1 MAFFIDAKCALIF
14 LAAIVLLSI
23 VIFLIMAYTTPG
35 YKKVQSNLDSV
46 TLITR
51 ENYEGERSKR
61 RNTRLTPF
69 WTVLVSFVI
78 RVISEDV
85 PRLSSSL
92 KESV

>member
-1 MAFFIDAKCALIF
+1 MVYAIIKKMTIDSKTI
-14 LAAIVLLSI
+14 AARKISAHFASI
-23 VIFLIMAYTTPG
+23 KNAIIIAPKTM
-35 YKKVQSNLDSV
+35 N
-46 TLITR
+46 
-51 ENYEGERSKR
+51 GERSKR

-92 KESV
+92 NESV

>member
-1 MAFFIDAKCALIF
+1 MIMAFFIDAKCALIF

-51 ENYEGERSKR
+51 ENYEGARVIRAFTDEANEIAEFNR
-61 RNTRLTPF
+61 RNRA
-69 WTVLVSFVI
+69 
-78 RVISEDV
+78 
-85 PRLSSSL
+85 LSNMQKNVGKISSL
-92 KESV
+92 